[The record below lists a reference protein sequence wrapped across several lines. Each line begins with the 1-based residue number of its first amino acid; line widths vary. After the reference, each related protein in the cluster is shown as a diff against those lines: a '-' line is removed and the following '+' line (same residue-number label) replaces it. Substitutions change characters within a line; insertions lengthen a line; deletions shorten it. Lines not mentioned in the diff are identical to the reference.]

1 MPVIKVKP
9 WGEDQGEFVLI
20 EEEDFNEEVH
30 VLHESEAEQPKRQR
44 RRRNIE
50 SDAE

>member
-9 WGEDQGEFVLI
+9 WGEGQGEFVLI
-20 EEEDFNEEVH
+20 EEEDFDEEVH
-30 VLHESEAEQPKRQR
+30 TLHESDAEQPKRQR
-44 RRRNIE
+44 RRRNTE

>member
-9 WGEDQGEFVLI
+9 WGEGQGEFVLI

-30 VLHESEAEQPKRQR
+30 VLHESEKPR
-44 RRRNIE
+44 RRRRRQTE
-50 SDAE
+50 EDAE

>member
-20 EEEDFNEEVH
+20 EEEDFNEEK
-30 VLHESEAEQPKRQR
+30 HELLDEKAPEIDVKRQR
-44 RRRNIE
+44 RTRRTTE
-50 SDAE
+50 D